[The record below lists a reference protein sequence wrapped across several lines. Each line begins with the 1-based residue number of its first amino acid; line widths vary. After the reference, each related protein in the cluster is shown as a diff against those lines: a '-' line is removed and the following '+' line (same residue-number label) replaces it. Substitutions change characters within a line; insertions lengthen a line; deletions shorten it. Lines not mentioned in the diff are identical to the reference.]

1 MISLQLTDI
10 KNFMNQ
16 FLRGDIFDHFL
27 MPEAV
32 IVQDITF
39 TIDGRLKNEYYSRE
53 ELEEQNLAVGDTLPY
68 SYIRPALYQL
78 IRGKKTPVYF
88 KFVLMLSPDN
98 MEKTLSLS
106 ESGLTPMDVAGM
118 FLNITYQGGS
128 LTVTTG
134 ISYKTFTTDQ
144 TLNHEW
150 DKMVK
155 KFLSN
160 HSIAWEEC

>member
-16 FLRGDIFDHFL
+16 LLRGEIFDHFL

-32 IVQDITF
+32 ISQDITF
-39 TIDGRLKNEYYSRE
+39 TIDGHLKKDYFFRE
-53 ELEEQNLAVGDTLPY
+53 ELEEQNLTVGDILPY
-68 SYIRPALYQL
+68 SYMRPALYQL

-88 KFVLMLSPDN
+88 KFVLMLSPIN
-98 MEKTLSLS
+98 LEKTLSLS
-106 ESGLTPMDVAGM
+106 ESGLTPLDVGGM
-118 FLNITYQGGS
+118 FLNITYQNGS
-128 LTVTTG
+128 LAATTG
-134 ISYKTFTTDQ
+134 ISYKTFTTEK

-155 KFLSN
+155 KFLSK
-160 HSIAWEEC
+160 HSIAWEEA